1 MISSLDPVG
10 CKAFEVALA
19 IDLFQELDKAP
30 GTIVELAQR
39 CRVSTRGLRPLL
51 FLLAS
56 VGCVKEQADTFH
68 PSPELNRFL
77 SERWPDQKSQAPQA
91 GDWENLEKAVRTGR
105 CVRPPI
111 EGAQDGGE
119 FFSGV
124 VETLFGLHF
133 GLAKSLAHA
142 LPSHPLKV
150 LDLGAGSAVWSLG
163 LAVQRDD
170 IEVVAVDHQRVL
182 ESVTRKFVAKNQME
196 ERYVLRPGD
205 YHEVE
210 LEREHYDV
218 IYLGHVIHSEGWEAS
233 TSLLKRCKEALAP
246 QGTVVIA
253 EWVGSTPRADD
264 YHANL
269 FDLNMLM
276 FTEHGLVFDV
286 SEMEELASRAGFGRL
301 RWVKGA
307 GKYPVLFASTDS

>member
-1 MISSLDPVG
+1 MITSLDAVG

-19 IDLFQELDKAP
+19 ISLFEQLDKEP
-30 GTIVELAQR
+30 GTIAQLAQR
-39 CRVSTRGLRPLL
+39 CQVSARGLRPLL

-56 VGCVKEQADTFH
+56 VGCVQEQGATFH
-68 PSPELNRFL
+68 PSPELHQFL
-77 SERWPDQKSQAPQA
+77 EERWPEQQSQATPTK
-91 GDWENLEKAVRTGR
+91 DWEELEKAVRTGQ

-111 EGAQDGGE
+111 EGSQDGGE

-133 GLAKSLAHA
+133 SLAKSITDS
-142 LPSHPLKV
+142 LPSHSLKV

-163 LAVQRDD
+163 LAVQRDNV
-170 IEVVAVDHQRVL
+170 EVVAVDHQRVL
-182 ESVTRKFVAKNQME
+182 ESVTRNFLAKHKME
-196 ERYVLRPGD
+196 SRYTLRPGD
-205 YHEVE
+205 YHNVE
-210 LEREHYDV
+210 LEAEHYDV
-218 IYLGHVIHSEGWEAS
+218 IYLGHVVHSEGWDAS
-233 TSLLKRCKEALAP
+233 VTLLKRCKDALAP
-246 QGTVVIA
+246 DGTVVIA

-276 FTEHGLVFDV
+276 FTEHGLVFDAP
-286 SEMEELASRAGFGRL
+286 EMEELAARSGFRRL

-307 GKYPVLFASTDS
+307 GKYPVLFAQV